1 MEIAG
6 FVVAVLAVVAAGA
19 SALYARGA
27 NARAD
32 TANSRATEALDL
44 QRVIDA
50 RDREFRDV
58 RWELHV
64 ERNSQDARFTEAS
77 LVNVGLTEAQSI
89 TLVIESKTSSE
100 AIAIAALEPG
110 KVATVR
116 SASAATWFEENERY
130 VPLAPSFRV
139 HWSSPLGQSS
149 ERYHDGKA
157 FFGDAQLG

>member
-32 TANSRATEALDL
+32 TANSRATDALDL

-64 ERNSQDARFTEAS
+64 ERNTQNARFTDAR
-77 LVNVGLTEAQSI
+77 LVNVGLTEAQDI
-89 TLVIESKTSSE
+89 TLVVESKTSSE
-100 AIAIAALEPG
+100 AIAIASLQPG
-110 KVATVR
+110 EFAVVR
-116 SASAATWFEENERY
+116 STSAATWFEENEKY
-130 VPLAPSFRV
+130 MPLTPQFRV

-149 ERYHDGKA
+149 ESCHDGKV